1 MTNILEN
8 FETRQKEAFIH
19 RTSFDKLL
27 NLEFADS
34 IGELIIKL
42 SAL

>member
-8 FETRQKEAFIH
+8 FETRQKEAFRH

-27 NLEFADS
+27 NIGFADS
-34 IGELIIKL
+34 VGELIIKL
-42 SAL
+42 FAL